1 MKLSRETRYVLVA
14 FLLSGAAALV
24 YEVAWTRALSLVLGS
39 TVYAL
44 STMLSTFMAGLAL
57 GAYLGGKLSDRG
69 VNLLF
74 FFGLCELLI
83 GATGMLSVPV
93 IYKLPYVYLQIYRN
107 FHVYPGVFF
116 VIQIALCAA
125 MIAASFNLAIGIA
138 MVVLSRQGN
147 RRALMLL
154 IPLYL
159 LAFGTLATASPGG
172 SLMNFYSAFRI
183 ADPSQERVYLTPGE
197 VGITK
202 IFDKEYA
209 EGTVRAYRSS
219 ATGALLLHVGGKLE
233 GSSPQDIHH
242 TRLLAY
248 LPIAVHP
255 GPRSFLNIGLGAGLT
270 AMAAQR
276 HVDMVEVVELNPG
289 VVEAVRL
296 HSPSEAFDGIAF
308 FVHDGRNYLMRTE
321 ETYDIIASGASYPT
335 EPGASSLFT
344 REFYELAASRLN
356 PGGLFSQSVPYYLL
370 SNNDVTMLL
379 KTMGSVFP
387 HVYVWKTP
395 LTIDLV
401 IVASAESFA
410 MSADEIRQAVQR
422 LNRPSHPLKFQL
434 SRTPEEVA
442 GVIGNSAIPI
452 NTDDHPRLEFSAVDN
467 LLRGNLTDKAS
478 LGTR

>member
-1 MKLSRETRYVLVA
+1 MGRKVGDAYSFNTL
-14 FLLSGAAALV
+14 GA
-24 YEVAWTRALSLVLGS
+24 VLGS
-39 TVYAL
+39 
-44 STMLSTFMAGLAL
+44 LAV
-57 GAYLGGKLSDRG
+57 G
-69 VNLLF
+69 F
-74 FFGLCELLI
+74 FFIPRL
-83 GATGMLSVPV
+83 
-93 IYKLPYVYLQIYRN
+93 
-107 FHVYPGVFF
+107 GVKG
-116 VIQIALCAA
+116 AA

-159 LAFGTLATASPGG
+159 LAFGSLATASPGG

-401 IVASAESFA
+401 IVASAEPFA